1 MQPMTAPLPPPPP
14 PQPDTARYPG
24 ILSIAGAVMLAVGA
38 FLPWATATSILGQV
52 SASGIDRG
60 DGGKIA
66 AATGLLAAGCLVHG
80 LVDRNWSSYLLGAL
94 FAVIGG
100 TVVGLDYLSISDK
113 IDSVNDVDL
122 IARHGAGIYACLGG
136 ALVATVFGFA
146 ATVRAKLATPSPTY
160 TPV

>member
-1 MQPMTAPLPPPPP
+1 MTSTTPPSS
-14 PQPDTARYPG
+14 QPDTARYPG
-24 ILSIAGAVMLAVGA
+24 ILSIAGAALLAIGA
-38 FLPWATATSILGQV
+38 FLPWATATSIFGQV
-52 SASGIDRG
+52 SASGFDRG

-66 AATGLLAAGCLVHG
+66 AGAGLVAAACLVHG

-113 IDSVNDVDL
+113 IDSVSDADL
-122 IARHGAGIYACLGG
+122 IARHGAGIYACLAGS
-136 ALVATVFGFA
+136 LVATVFGFT
-146 ATVRAKLATPSPTY
+146 ATIRAKLATPPPTY